1 MVGQSAV
8 KYLVELITA
17 LTPFVTAAT
26 PVLLVLVGWWI
37 NRQNKKTAAAQ
48 TTDLKAHSDENRE
61 KIASTVATATG
72 THPTLKPPDGS

>member
-1 MVGQSAV
+1 M
-8 KYLVELITA
+8 KYIVELITA

-61 KIASTVATATG
+61 QIKSSVTSASG
-72 THPTLKPPDGS
+72 TFKTLAEPKPPDSKA